1 MKNILKQVQSI
12 LLALL
17 VMCTAMSAMHTD
29 AAIYDDDAPRSAK
42 EDKQAKSK
50 IRRIKALRKKRDN
63 YIEQIEFHYFK
74 IELHDRCRDCSANCR
89 KQDATGACR
98 HWVRD
103 KFKGEG
109 RYHRVCHQLPDDNRR
124 EAGIDQAI
132 SSIEDKVES
141 ITKAVDKIN
150 DQIEELKNGLSADEL
165 DSLGDD
171 EVTLPTPPETRKRTS
186 PCDSPCGM
194 PKKGKKKK
202 RSR

>member
-1 MKNILKQVQSI
+1 MKNIIKQVQSI

-17 VMCTAMSAMHTD
+17 VMCSAMSAMHTD
-29 AAIYDDDAPRSAK
+29 AATYDDDTPRSAK

-89 KQDATGACR
+89 RQEATGACR

-132 SSIEDKVES
+132 SSIENKVES
-141 ITKAVDKIN
+141 IIKAVNKIN
-150 DQIEELKNGLSADEL
+150 DQIEELKSGLSADEL

-171 EVTLPTPPETRKRTS
+171 EVTLPTPPETRRRTS
-186 PCDSPCGM
+186 PCDSPCGT
-194 PKKGKKKK
+194 PKKGKKK
-202 RSR
+202 RRR